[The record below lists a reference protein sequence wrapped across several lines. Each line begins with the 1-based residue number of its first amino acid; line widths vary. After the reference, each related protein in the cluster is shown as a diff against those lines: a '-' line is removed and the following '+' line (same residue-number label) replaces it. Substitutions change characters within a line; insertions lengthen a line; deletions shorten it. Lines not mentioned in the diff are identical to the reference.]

1 MENTKEL
8 YKSRMKAVRDA
19 ISWKKPSKTPLF
31 SNVYNW
37 AFFDAGYG
45 LIEATSDY
53 SKTIEAHRQFCK
65 KYNVDL
71 VSGPELRN
79 PFRLVNS
86 LGKNELYVSGGED
99 TDNINVLA
107 TDLIEPDDYD
117 EIAAGNFQKV
127 LWERCLPKRFPGIVE
142 MSAEEIADASKKLIE
157 YNNTKKELTKVIR
170 DEFGMLQFTNQ
181 LFFTTMFEQLF
192 SKYRP
197 IRSISM
203 DLRRCPHKVEAAC
216 ETWTTPLMN
225 KAIELINDG
234 TKGPNMNYTSEL
246 FSTITGHTILSSQN
260 FEKFY
265 MKYWGPAL
273 KACED
278 NGKTFMF
285 YSEGDWARFGDYFNE
300 YKKGTVA
307 MMVETDD
314 IYQVRKAY
322 PNICLIGGLDVD
334 VMGQGT
340 PEQCVD
346 MAKRAIDELGAD
358 GGLILQPNK
367 MATYKR
373 DMKAEN
379 LKAVADF
386 VAEYR

>member
-225 KAIELINDG
+225 KAMELINDG
-234 TKGPNMNYTSEL
+234 TKGPNINHHRSYYFEQSE
-246 FSTITGHTILSSQN
+246 F
-260 FEKFY
+260 
-265 MKYWGPAL
+265 
-273 KACED
+273 
-278 NGKTFMF
+278 
-285 YSEGDWARFGDYFNE
+285 
-300 YKKGTVA
+300 
-307 MMVETDD
+307 
-314 IYQVRKAY
+314 
-322 PNICLIGGLDVD
+322 
-334 VMGQGT
+334 
-340 PEQCVD
+340 
-346 MAKRAIDELGAD
+346 
-358 GGLILQPNK
+358 
-367 MATYKR
+367 
-373 DMKAEN
+373 
-379 LKAVADF
+379 
-386 VAEYR
+386 